1 MHGRFVIAA
10 VVVSGGLTAAAAA
23 AAAPGIGIVVVM
35 YVGHVHWFWQ
45 LGAPV
50 TVAAGA
56 PATASRRR
64 ESSGLHYSTNIDWC
78 VEEDGRVC
86 GLRVLLVVALRHVAD
101 REGHAVD
108 FDLVSTWQSCAVDQ
122 DDV

>member
-1 MHGRFVIAA
+1 MHGRFVIAG
-10 VVVSGGLTAAAAA
+10 VVVSVGLTAAAAAA

-35 YVGHVHWFWQ
+35 HVGQVHWFWQ

-56 PATASRRR
+56 QGPPATASRRR

-86 GLRVLLVVALRHVAD
+86 GLRVLLVVALR
-101 REGHAVD
+101 
-108 FDLVSTWQSCAVDQ
+108 
-122 DDV
+122 